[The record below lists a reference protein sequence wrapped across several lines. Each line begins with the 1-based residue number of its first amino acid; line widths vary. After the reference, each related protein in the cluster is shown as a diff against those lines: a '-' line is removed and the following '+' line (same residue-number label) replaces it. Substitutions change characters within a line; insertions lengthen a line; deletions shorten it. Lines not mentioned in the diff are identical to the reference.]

1 MKLKKLFALG
11 LGMGLGVSLL
21 SCGNNNNTTKPN
33 VGSTTTTIANTTTVA
48 NTTTIADTT
57 TTVNTTTVTNTTT
70 TTSQTTTNEE
80 LYVIDKGI
88 SDVSIFNYSS
98 SLTQAQIETELSK
111 KFQTNGTVT
120 HGEITVATNLLFF
133 VEYHFTK
140 DGKEE
145 TKELQYIIISENN
158 LSSFNF
164 YVTIYSNSN
173 GFNYGFGINDN
184 NQLSLELFIY
194 NPTNIN
200 ITINNLNLSFIVN
213 GKEVTNGSFN
223 FNQTINK
230 NSHFFHYFNFS
241 DYDLT
246 GITTVQSTA
255 LNWSY

>member
-33 VGSTTTTIANTTTVA
+33 VDSTTTTVNTTTAQTTTVA

-57 TTVNTTTVTNTTT
+57 TTTTSN

-88 SDVSIFNYSS
+88 SDVSIFTYSA
-98 SLTQAQIETELSK
+98 SLTQAQIEAELSK